1 MIIDEPALKLFGSI
15 GIIISGVIIL
25 FSIGML
31 IKKLYN
37 GESPI
42 FNPAGTHVLAW
53 LCSIPDAPDREYDSV
68 VYATNPGLNIAGIT
82 TTRWDIFYLF
92 RWVFGLA
99 ALVYV
104 SYCIQDMMTYPT
116 SHPCMQ
122 HEAYIRELFIAF
134 IFFLMILF
142 FMNTLSAYQL
152 TSLLTGIMRYFV
164 PVTAL
169 ALSGTLIYYSN
180 HLSKLSPMK
189 LVE

>member
-31 IKKLYN
+31 IKKWRN
-37 GESPI
+37 GEKPI
-42 FNPAGTHVLAW
+42 FYPDGASLGSW
-53 LCSIPDAPDREYDSV
+53 LFTPKSTNEYYDSI
-68 VYATNPGLNIAGIT
+68 YGINPGLVIAGIT

-104 SYCIQDMMTYPT
+104 SYCIQDMMTYPS
-116 SHPCMQ
+116 SHPCMHHQ
-122 HEAYIRELFIAF
+122 AFIRELFIAF

-142 FMNTLSAYQL
+142 FINTLSAYQL
-152 TSLLTGIMRYFV
+152 ASLLTGIMRYFV
-164 PVTAL
+164 PVSAL